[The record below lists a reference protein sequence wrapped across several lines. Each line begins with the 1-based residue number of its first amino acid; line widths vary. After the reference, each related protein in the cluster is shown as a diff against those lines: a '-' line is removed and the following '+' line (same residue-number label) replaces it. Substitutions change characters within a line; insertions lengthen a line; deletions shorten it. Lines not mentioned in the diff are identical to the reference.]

1 MSWLFPLYLAGVAAV
16 IAPILLHLRRRPP
29 KDRVAFSSLMFLE
42 QTERQPTRRRRLEN
56 WLLLLARCLILI
68 LIAGMFARP
77 FQRGAAQVLD
87 DGRESLVVL
96 VDRSA
101 SMRRGDLWTQ
111 ALKAAREAVTG
122 AGLQDR
128 VALGVFDAEVEWLWT
143 LEEDEK
149 QPEARA
155 GVAASRLAELK
166 PGWAATDLGAALV
179 AGLDA
184 LGGAQGARQR
194 FLVVSDFQEGAR
206 LEALRRVV
214 WPESVELERALVQL
228 PEADNGNLSLAL
240 VAGRENDEDDTG
252 ALDLRGRV
260 RVSSTRE
267 ARDTTFEL
275 RWEGEKETPPV
286 QGFVPPG
293 GSRVLRMP
301 PRAGVETP
309 GVLLLSGDA
318 HDFDNR
324 VFVAP
329 EQPREV
335 RVRVAAT
342 EGQADEAAS
351 PVFYLKRAL
360 QPTSAI
366 KPVLEPVTG
375 NDWGGAEAAALLV
388 SPGRGARLGA
398 AGVRAWLEAF
408 ERGGVAVLVA
418 EPDNATELGAL
429 TPGLRW
435 TVSEPGEGGR
445 DSYVMLGE
453 LETSDPLLRPFADPR
468 LQDFTKVRFWR
479 HRELQVEG
487 EGTRV
492 LARFDNGQ
500 PAMIAVSVGKGG
512 TLLVL
517 ASGWH
522 PADSQ
527 LALSTKFVPLL
538 FGWLAAAGYAHEAQS
553 MLEAGEAL
561 PWALQREGELLHP
574 DGKREP
580 LPTGAQPV
588 LREPGLYQVIAGKE
602 MRWLAVQVPT
612 AEGRVAAMPPE
623 RLEEFGVRLQRAAA
637 GLGTTLES
645 SESRERLDSIEE
657 ESRQRFW
664 WWTLIGV
671 LALVL
676 AETWLAG
683 RSPRARVA
691 TVAG

>member
-1 MSWLFPLYLAGVAAV
+1 MSWLFPLYLAGAAVV

-56 WLLLLARCLILI
+56 WLLLLARCLVLI

-77 FQRGAAQVLD
+77 FVRGGAVS
-87 DGRESLVVL
+87 REGEMEALVVL

-101 SMRRGDLWTQ
+101 SMRRGDLWQQ
-111 ALKAAREAVTG
+111 AVAAAQDAVAG

-128 VALGVFDAEVEWLWT
+128 VALGVFDTEVEWLWS

-155 GVAASRLAELK
+155 GVTASRLAEQK
-166 PGWAATDLGAALV
+166 PGWAATDLGAALL
-179 AGLDA
+179 AGVDA
-184 LGGAQGARQR
+184 LGGAREGRR
-194 FLVVSDFQEGAR
+194 RLLVASDFQEGAR

-214 WPESVELERALVQL
+214 WPESVELQQAVARL
-228 PEADNGNLSLAL
+228 PEADNGNMTLAL
-240 VAGRENDEDDTG
+240 VAGRDNDDDDTG
-252 ALDLRGRV
+252 ALEVRGRV

-275 RWEGEKETPPV
+275 RWEGDKVTPPV

-301 PRAGVETP
+301 PRAASDEP
-309 GVLLLSGDA
+309 GVLVLGGDA

-329 EQPREV
+329 ARPREV
-335 RVRVAAT
+335 RVRVAAAK
-342 EGQADEAAS
+342 EEADEAAS
-351 PVFYLKRAL
+351 PVFYLQRAL
-360 QPTSAI
+360 QPTAAI
-366 KPVLEPVTG
+366 KPVLETVG
-375 NDWGGAEAAALLV
+375 GDGDWGGAESAALLV
-388 SPGRGARLGA
+388 APGRGARLGA

-408 ERGGVAVLVA
+408 ERGAVAVYVA
-418 EPDNATELGAL
+418 EPDSVNELNAL
-429 TPGLRW
+429 TPGVRW
-435 TVSEPGEGGR
+435 SVSEAREGGR

-453 LETSDPLLRPFADPR
+453 METGDALLRPFADAR

-479 HRELQVEG
+479 HREVKVEG
-487 EGTRV
+487 EGARV
-492 LARFDNGQ
+492 LARFDNDQ
-500 PAMIAVSVGKGG
+500 PAMIAVSAGQGG

-538 FGWLAAAGYAHEAQS
+538 FGWLAAAGYAHEAQA

-561 PWALQREGELLHP
+561 PWALSRDGELARP
-574 DGKREP
+574 DGTREP
-580 LPTGAQPV
+580 LSAGVRPV
-588 LREPGLYQVIAGKE
+588 LREPGLYQVIEGGE
-602 MRWLAVQVPT
+602 TRWLAVQVPA
-612 AEGRVAAMPPE
+612 AEGRVTVMPPE
-623 RLEEFGVRLQRAAA
+623 RLEEFGVRLRRAEVRLAAA
-637 GLGTTLES
+637 DPG
-645 SESRERLDSIEE
+645 ESRERLDSFEE

-664 WWTLIGV
+664 WWTLLGV
-671 LALVL
+671 MALVL

-691 TVAG
+691 TAG